1 MELELELT
9 QEAAARLPRLR
20 AILARKL
27 GRAQSRPMRQIWHD
41 GADSELAKTGLALV
55 ETRTQWRLER
65 LRPTPG
71 EIWPPGARPP
81 LLAADESLE
90 ALARHLSTPLPH
102 RHVPW
107 AAFEGRA
114 LRLSLKPAGAP
125 AELVPDPGAVSLIPV
140 PIDEPSLIE
149 PVLIES
155 KNIELTLI
163 EGRIR
168 TVERESP
175 QCRLMI
181 AGPGDEV
188 AALTLWLA
196 GEIELSVPTSSVA
209 ERALTAARGR
219 EAAPRQLGAPVLAAD
234 MSVAG
239 AFAHIVGHLADVILH
254 FAPIAAAGLGG
265 PEPVHQMRVA
275 TRRLRSAIAVFSRA
289 IGGADIA
296 LADAGLK
303 QLARTLG
310 PARDWDVFTSGTGA
324 AVGRAFAGDEAV
336 GKLLDDAERQ
346 RVSGYD
352 ALRHFVDAPEF
363 RQLGIRLALIAAR
376 FDSEI
381 GAAGPSP
388 VDDPEPAR
396 SLPEFACRALGRRLK
411 RLFAEG
417 TDIDHLDTPA
427 LHDIRLRAKRLRYAC
442 EFFTPVFPHKATRRF
457 IRRLSVLQDR
467 LGLLNDGAVT
477 ADLLARLERTGQK
490 PGSRDVSRAFA
501 IGTVRGFVAAQ
512 GDAARE
518 EIFDAWRKFQK
529 AAPFWE

>member
-1 MELELELT
+1 MELELELELT

-71 EIWPPGARPP
+71 EIWPPGAPPP

-90 ALARHLSTPLPH
+90 ALASHLSTPLPH
-102 RHVPW
+102 HHVPW

-125 AELVPDPGAVSLIPV
+125 AELIPDPGAGSLIPV
-140 PIDEPSLIE
+140 PIGE
-149 PVLIES
+149 PVLVEPKS
-155 KNIELTLI
+155 IELTLI

-168 TVERESP
+168 TVARESP

-181 AGPGDEV
+181 AGPCEEV

-196 GEIELSVPTSSVA
+196 SEIELSVPTSSVA
-209 ERALTAARGR
+209 ERALTAARGL
-219 EAAPRQLGAPVLAAD
+219 ESTPRQLGAPVLAAD
-234 MSVAG
+234 MSVAE

-254 FAPIAAAGLGG
+254 YAPTAAAGHGG

-381 GAAGPSP
+381 GAAGHSS
-388 VDDPEPAR
+388 VDEPEALK
-396 SLPEFACRALGRRLK
+396 SLPEFACRALSRRLK
-411 RLFAEG
+411 RLIAEG
-417 TDIDHLDTPA
+417 PDIDHLDTSA

-442 EFFTPVFPHKATRRF
+442 EFFSPVFSHKATRRF

-467 LGLLNDGAVT
+467 LGTLNDGAVA

-490 PGSRDVSRAFA
+490 AGSRDVSRAFA

-512 GDAARE
+512 GGAARE